1 MVHVDCGPLWIIVV
15 VLEQVSVFV
24 QISQYTIA
32 EVLIR
37 KCEFIQAHR
46 KMLVIKALVVNRLM
60 VRGNELHYKFSF

>member
-1 MVHVDCGPLWIIVV
+1 MIHMDCGPLWIIMV
-15 VLEQVSVFV
+15 VLEQISVFF

-37 KCEFIQAHR
+37 KCEFIQACR
-46 KMLVIKALVVNRLM
+46 KMLIIKGLVVNRLM